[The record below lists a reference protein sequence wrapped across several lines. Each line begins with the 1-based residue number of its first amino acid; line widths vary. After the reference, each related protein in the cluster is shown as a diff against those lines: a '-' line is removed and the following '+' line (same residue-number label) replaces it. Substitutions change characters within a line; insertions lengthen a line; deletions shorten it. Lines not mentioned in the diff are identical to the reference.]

1 MFGINIMVFEKLF
14 SYFICGNY
22 FNASGFGVL
31 LFKILILLE
40 QGPGLLNHESNAHD
54 SSSSG
59 RMNVLEE

>member
-22 FNASGFGVL
+22 LNTSGFGVL

-54 SSSSG
+54 SSSSR